1 MQRLLQVLLCT
12 NGTTRDNQF
21 RSLPAK
27 PLQNHE
33 QHNQVQH
40 ANASCCEDSKPAT
53 GPYKRREQYKP
64 YKPHSMPFSR
74 AASCNSI
81 KEHAHLIFSPAKEQS
96 TIKSTHSQEA
106 AQPATSVYQA
116 NRDHLIHVCERG
128 KISASPW
135 SRLRLRHYDP
145 RHHFADP
152 ENDMKGWIKPQCIG
166 WCKTG
171 NC

>member
-1 MQRLLQVLLCT
+1 MEQLETISSGVCLPSLCKIMSNT
-12 NGTTRDNQF
+12 TKSSTQTQAVVRIPSLPQGHTRDG
-21 RSLPAK
+21 S
-27 PLQNHE
+27 
-33 QHNQVQH
+33 
-40 ANASCCEDSKPAT
+40 
-53 GPYKRREQYKP
+53 
-64 YKPHSMPFSR
+64 KPHSMPFSR

-166 WCKTG
+166 
-171 NC
+171 